1 VGVIL
6 SHVMIIVVATTVRVV
21 ANDTM
26 EYITA
31 AIVRGDNASR
41 SRSARPVVP
50 SVAGGDWVFMQLPAA
65 VAGRGYGVATT
76 E

>member
-1 VGVIL
+1 MGVIL
-6 SHVMIIVVATTVRVV
+6 SHIVVIVVTTTVRVV

-26 EYITA
+26 EDIAA

-50 SVAGGDWVFMQLPAA
+50 SVAGGDWVFM
-65 VAGRGYGVATT
+65 
-76 E
+76 